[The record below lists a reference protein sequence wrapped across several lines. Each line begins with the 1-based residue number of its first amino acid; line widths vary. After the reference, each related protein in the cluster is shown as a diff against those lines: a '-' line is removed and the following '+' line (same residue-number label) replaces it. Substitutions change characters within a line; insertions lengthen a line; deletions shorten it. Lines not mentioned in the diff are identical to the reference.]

1 MGRGERP
8 DFPGLAWMEGEEL
21 RSTGYPPPPERF
33 ETIADRNL
41 VHNYSKMVGHSTLWP
56 QVHASRGC
64 PHNCDYCALVRHFGR
79 RVRTRS
85 PENVVAD
92 IRESIRFF
100 HRGHVRLAK
109 DLWLTDDNFFA
120 DRDWAMS
127 VLRAIVDSGIRYR
140 FNVQARY
147 EVGFDD
153 EMLDLLRQAG
163 FFELDLG
170 IEFLDDASF
179 ATYHKKSTRQEI
191 IDAIRNIDRRVLE
204 YSPSAGFRSYREK
217 LTRYY
222 EKFNIHLTADD
233 IIITSGGSEA
243 VLFAFMSCLNPGD
256 EIIVPEPAYANYMA
270 FAISAGA
277 VIRTVTTTIEE
288 GFSLP
293 KVEKFEELINER
305 TKAILICNPNNPTG
319 YLYTRREMNQIRD
332 LVKKYDLFLF
342 SDEVYREFIY
352 TGSPYISACHLEGI
366 ENNVVLIDSVS
377 KRYSECGIR
386 VGALITKNEEVRKAV
401 MKFCQARLSP
411 PLIGQ
416 IAAEASLDVDDNYL
430 RDNYDEYVE
439 RRKCLIDGLNRIP
452 GVYSPIPM
460 GAFYTVARLP
470 VDDADKFCAWCLS
483 EFEYEGETVFMA
495 PASGFYTTPGLGRD
509 EVRIAYVLKKEDL
522 VRSLFVLEKALGAY
536 PGRIR

>member
-1 MGRGERP
+1 MPTISIRGNEMPASPIRKLAPLADAAKQRGVHVFHLNIGQP
-8 DFPGLAWMEGEEL
+8 DLP
-21 RSTGYPPPPERF
+21 T
-33 ETIADRNL
+33 
-41 VHNYSKMVGHSTLWP
+41 P
-56 QVHASRGC
+56 QVA
-64 PHNCDYCALVRHFGR
+64 
-79 RVRTRS
+79 
-85 PENVVAD
+85 
-92 IRESIRFF
+92 
-100 HRGHVRLAK
+100 
-109 DLWLTDDNFFA
+109 
-120 DRDWAMS
+120 
-127 VLRAIVDSGIRYR
+127 
-140 FNVQARY
+140 
-147 EVGFDD
+147 
-153 EMLDLLRQAG
+153 
-163 FFELDLG
+163 
-170 IEFLDDASF
+170 
-179 ATYHKKSTRQEI
+179 
-191 IDAIRNIDRRVLE
+191 IDAIRNIDRKVLE
-204 YSPSAGFRSYREK
+204 YSPSAGYRSYREK
-217 LTRYY
+217 LVGYY
-222 EKFNIHLTADD
+222 AKFNINLTADD

-243 VLFAFMSCLNPGD
+243 VLFSFLSCLNPGD

-277 VIRTVTTTIEE
+277 KIRTIATTIEE

-366 ENNVVLIDSVS
+366 EQNVVLIDSVS

-386 VGALITKNEEVRKAV
+386 IGALITKNRKLRNAV

-411 PLIGQ
+411 PLLGQ
-416 IAAEASLDVDDNYL
+416 IVAEASIEAPRSYSTEVYE
-430 RDNYDEYVE
+430 EYIE

-470 VDDADKFCAWCLS
+470 VDDSDKFCAWCLS
-483 EFEYEGETVFMA
+483 EFEYEGETVMLA
-495 PASGFYTTPGLGRD
+495 PASGFYSDPECGRN

-522 VRSLFVLEKALGAY
+522 ERALVILSKALEAY
-536 PGRIR
+536 NSRR